1 MLHSVAIIAVA
12 AIVTLIIR
20 AVPFVAFGGK
30 REVPETVTYLGKVLP
45 PAIMVILV
53 IYCVKEINLFTDS
66 HGIPEFLSNA
76 TTAIENNYGIVVY
89 CRGGIASYLE
99 EKYVAEYSCRDHT
112 LYDISASSILKQCEK
127 AFFQPFHTV
136 FLRN

>member
-1 MLHSVAIIAVA
+1 MLSSVAIIAVA

-20 AVPFVAFGGK
+20 AVPFVAFDGK

-53 IYCVKEINLFTDS
+53 IYCVKGINLFTGS
-66 HGIPEFLSNA
+66 HGIPELLSIA
-76 TTAIENNYGIVVY
+76 VVALLHIWKKNTLLS
-89 CRGGIASYLE
+89 IA
-99 EKYVAEYSCRDHT
+99 VGT
-112 LYDISASSILKQCEK
+112 ILYMILVQVSILKQCEK

-136 FLRN
+136 FLRKLNAIMSATEIR

>member
-1 MLHSVAIIAVA
+1 MLHSVAIIAVV

-53 IYCVKEINLFTDS
+53 IYCVKGINLFTAVM
-66 HGIPEFLSNA
+66 EFRNCCLLPWWH
-76 TTAIENNYGIVVY
+76 
-89 CRGGIASYLE
+89 CF
-99 EKYVAEYSCRDHT
+99 
-112 LYDISASSILKQCEK
+112 ISGRKIRC
-127 AFFQPFHTV
+127 
-136 FLRN
+136 

>member
-30 REVPETVTYLGKVLP
+30 REVPATVTYLGKVLP

-53 IYCVKEINLFTDS
+53 IYCVKGINLFTSS
-66 HGIPEFLSNA
+66 HGIPELLSIA
-76 TTAIENNYGIVVY
+76 VVALLHIWKKNTLLS
-89 CRGGIASYLE
+89 IA
-99 EKYVAEYSCRDHT
+99 VGT
-112 LYDISASSILKQCEK
+112 ILYMILVQV
-127 AFFQPFHTV
+127 V
-136 FLRN
+136 F

>member
-30 REVPETVTYLGKVLP
+30 REVPGTVTYLGKVLP

-53 IYCVKEINLFTDS
+53 IYCVKGINLFTGS
-66 HGIPEFLSNA
+66 HGFPELLSIA
-76 TTAIENNYGIVVY
+76 VVALLHIWKKNTLLS
-89 CRGGIASYLE
+89 IA
-99 EKYVAEYSCRDHT
+99 VGT
-112 LYDISASSILKQCEK
+112 ILYMILVQV
-127 AFFQPFHTV
+127 V
-136 FLRN
+136 F

>member
-20 AVPFVAFGGK
+20 AVPFVAFDGK

-53 IYCVKEINLFTDS
+53 IYCVKGINLFTGS
-66 HGIPEFLSNA
+66 HEFRNCCLLPWWH
-76 TTAIENNYGIVVY
+76 
-89 CRGGIASYLE
+89 CF
-99 EKYVAEYSCRDHT
+99 
-112 LYDISASSILKQCEK
+112 ISGRKIRC
-127 AFFQPFHTV
+127 
-136 FLRN
+136 